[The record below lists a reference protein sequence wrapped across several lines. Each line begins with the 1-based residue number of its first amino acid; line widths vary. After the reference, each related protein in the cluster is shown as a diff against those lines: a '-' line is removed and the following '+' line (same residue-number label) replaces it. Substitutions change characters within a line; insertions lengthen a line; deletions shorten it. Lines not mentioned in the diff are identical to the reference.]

1 MLSDQGVKEITLLG
15 QNVNSYAD
23 FSSTINPT
31 FEFATSLANKNE
43 LNLFN
48 DHYAKGFQS
57 VYNPGPQRQGATT
70 FAELLDQV
78 SDIDSDMRIRFT
90 SPHPKEFS
98 DDVLN
103 VLQSRDNVCK
113 QLHMPAQS
121 GSSAVL
127 ERMKRGYTRD
137 AYDALVEHIRS
148 TLPGV
153 ALSTDMIAGFCEESQ
168 SEHEESVDLLKKVQ
182 YDSAFLFAYSR
193 REKTHA
199 ARKYIDNVPQEVK
212 IRRLTE
218 LIDTYRHGVYEKAKE
233 EIGRRHLVLVEGKSR
248 KNENQLTGRTDT
260 FKRVVFEDCSIPCEY
275 NLVGSDRKADA
286 FNTSKTSTTSD
297 AYLPLVQIG
306 PGDYVAVQVVQ
317 AGGGTLQAI
326 PLGRTSI
333 KQFVSIHGSAVP
345 LEKYDSLAQNI

>member
-1 MLSDQGVKEITLLG
+1 
-15 QNVNSYAD
+15 
-23 FSSTINPT
+23 
-31 FEFATSLANKNE
+31 
-43 LNLFN
+43 
-48 DHYAKGFQS
+48 
-57 VYNPGPQRQGATT
+57 
-70 FAELLDQV
+70 
-78 SDIDSDMRIRFT
+78 
-90 SPHPKEFS
+90 
-98 DDVLN
+98 
-103 VLQSRDNVCK
+103 
-113 QLHMPAQS
+113 MPAQS

-212 IRRLTE
+212 IHRLTE
-218 LIDTYRHGVYEKAKE
+218 LIDTYRDGVYAKSQE

-260 FKRVVFEDCSIPCEY
+260 FKRVVFQNYSIPFEY
-275 NLVGSDRKADA
+275 TKVGEGWYRKADD
-286 FNTSKTSTTSD
+286 D
-297 AYLPLVQIG
+297 ACAPLVQIQA
-306 PGDYVAVQVVQ
+306 GDYVAVQIVQ

-333 KQFVSIHGSAVP
+333 KQFVNIHGSAVP
-345 LEKYDSLAQNI
+345 LEKYDSL

>member
-1 MLSDQGVKEITLLG
+1 MLSDQGVREITLLG

-23 FSSTINPT
+23 FSRTTNSNTTTTNH
-31 FEFATSLANKNE
+31 SLATPS
-43 LNLFN
+43 LSSRN
-48 DHYAKGFQS
+48 DSSSSKYTHYAKGFQS
-57 VYNPGPQRQGATT
+57 VYRPQRHGATT
-70 FAELLDQV
+70 FAELLAQV
-78 SDIDSDMRIRFT
+78 SDIDSEMRIRFT

-98 DDVLN
+98 DDVLR
-103 VLQSRDNVCK
+103 VLRSRDNVCK
-113 QLHMPAQS
+113 QVHMPAQS

-212 IRRLTE
+212 IHRLTE
-218 LIDTYRHGVYEKAKE
+218 LIDTYRDGVYAKSQE

-260 FKRVVFEDCSIPCEY
+260 FKRVVFQNYSIPFEY
-275 NLVGSDRKADA
+275 TKVGEGWYRKADD
-286 FNTSKTSTTSD
+286 D
-297 AYLPLVQIG
+297 ACAPLVQIQA
-306 PGDYVAVQVVQ
+306 GDYVAVQIVQ

-333 KQFVSIHGSAVP
+333 KQFVNIHGSAVP
-345 LEKYDSLAQNI
+345 LEKYDSL